1 MYDPWQHAVALG
13 LSVRHVPHMDTLGLY
28 ADGEIALRTGMCRR
42 VERCVLAH
50 EIAHA
55 LHGHEPT
62 NDPVL
67 YARNERAAD
76 RHAARQLIQ
85 ETDLRR
91 AAAATADMGAWA
103 LELDVTG
110 WILQARLEDLEKVGA
125 LWPT

>member
-1 MYDPWQHAVALG
+1 MYDPWQHAAKLG
-13 LSVRHVPHMDTLGLY
+13 LSVRHVPSLDTLGLY
-28 ADGEIALRTGMCRR
+28 ADGEIWLRGGLACR

-67 YARNERAAD
+67 YARNELAAD
-76 RHAARQLIQ
+76 RHAARQLID
-85 ETDLRR
+85 EDDLRR
-91 AAAATADMGAWA
+91 AAAATSDMGVWA

-110 WILQARLEDLEKVGA
+110 WILQARLEDLEKAGA
-125 LWPT
+125 IWPT